1 MCDNRP
7 GVRCSDYAASTLKIT
22 KKRLARIQEEKAAYE
37 EKYAE
42 SLANTENPSP
52 RDVIRQN
59 KYKRLVESEQEHQK
73 IVDGAEFEYYS
84 CPVGQAEL
92 EADLAKAIEAGD
104 VPLKEELEARIEAGK
119 EYRATNRQNL
129 RDLEAIEKEQGP
141 EAAQEAGWQKYE
153 EASEAETEAEI
164 QIEKTQAEL
173 DAARA
178 EAEEYERAME
188 EYRKNDRIDTPE
200 EELAKA
206 RKRKMQLLVI
216 GSLAAAV
223 LAYSL
228 VRQSSTGQK
237 SQLLQYGKSMMM
249 RQVMTGGRQ
258 YITKMVTSNGKEEDA
273 REVRAEREAEHR
285 AAQAR
290 EKVLRQHEQAAVKE
304 ERKQEIYEE
313 RMADLNYRNALREQ
327 ERAAEREKRAEEL
340 AHYDE
345 LMKKFKDIP
354 LTPEMQA
361 FVDSKKPPRPSRS
374 GGGNR
379 GTSGGDG
386 RAYST
391 RRQNQPNV
399 AGAAAQNNGSAAGA
413 GAKTQEPTPTPTQA
427 VPQTVPANA

>member
-1 MCDNRP
+1 MCDSRP
-7 GVRCSDYAASTLKIT
+7 GVRCSDYAASTRTIT
-22 KKRLARIQEEKAAYE
+22 TRRLGKIQEEKKAYE

-42 SLANTENPSP
+42 SLANTENPTP

-92 EADLAKAIEAGD
+92 EADLAKAVEAGD
-104 VPLKEELEARIEAGK
+104 VPLKDELEARIEAGK

-129 RDLEAIEKEQGP
+129 RDLQEIEKEQGP

-153 EASEAETEAEI
+153 EAVEAETEATI

-178 EAEEYERAME
+178 EAEEYQRAME
-188 EYRKNDRIDTPE
+188 EYRKEDRIDTPE

-206 RKRKMQLLVI
+206 RKRKMQLVLI
-216 GSLAAAV
+216 GALAAAV

-228 VRQSSTGQK
+228 ARQSSTGQK

-258 YITKMVTSNGKEEDA
+258 YITRMVSNSGREEDA
-273 REVRAEREAEHR
+273 RELRAEREAERR
-285 AAQAR
+285 AAIAR
-290 EKVLRQHEQAAVKE
+290 EKVLRKHEQAATEE
-304 ERKQEIYEE
+304 ERRQQRNQE
-313 RMADLNYRNALREQ
+313 RMDDLNYRNALREQ
-327 ERAAEREKRAEEL
+327 ERAAERERQALEL
-340 AHYDE
+340 AHYEE
-345 LMKKFKDIP
+345 LMKRFKDVP

-361 FVDSKKPPRPSRS
+361 VIDSKKPARPSRN
-374 GGGNR
+374 GNR
-379 GTSGGDG
+379 GGDG

-399 AGAAAQNNGSAAGA
+399 AGAASQSNDAAGA
-413 GAKTQEPTPTPTQA
+413 NTGNVTPQPVPAATQQM
-427 VPQTVPANA
+427 PQTVPANA

>member
-1 MCDNRP
+1 MCDSRP

-22 KKRLARIQEEKAAYE
+22 KKRLARIQEEKASYE

-42 SLANTENPSP
+42 SLAKTENPSP

-92 EADLAKAIEAGD
+92 EADLAKAIEDGD
-104 VPLKEELEARIEAGK
+104 VPAKEELEARIEAGK

-129 RDLEAIEKEQGP
+129 RDLQEIEKEQGP

-153 EASEAETEAEI
+153 EAVEAETEATI
-164 QIEKTQAEL
+164 QIEKSQAEL

-206 RKRKMQLLVI
+206 RKRKMQLVLI
-216 GSLAAAV
+216 GTLAAAV

-258 YITKMVTSNGKEEDA
+258 YITRMVSNSGKEEDA
-273 REVRAEREAEHR
+273 REMRAEREAERR
-285 AAQAR
+285 AAIAR
-290 EKVLRQHEQAAVKE
+290 EKVLRKHEQSSTEE
-304 ERKQEIYEE
+304 ERKQQRYQE
-313 RMADLNYRNALREQ
+313 RMDDMNYRNALREQ
-327 ERAAEREKRAEEL
+327 ERAAERERRAEEL
-340 AHYDE
+340 AHYEE
-345 LMKKFKDIP
+345 LMKRFKDVP
-354 LTPEMQA
+354 LTPEMQSLI
-361 FVDSKKPPRPSRS
+361 DSKKPARPSRS
-374 GGGNR
+374 GNGNR
-379 GTSGGDG
+379 GDG
-386 RAYST
+386 RSYST

-399 AGAAAQNNGSAAGA
+399 AGAAAQNNGNAAGA
-413 GAKTQEPTPTPTQA
+413 NSGNVAPEPVPATTQQM
-427 VPQTVPANA
+427 PQTVPANA